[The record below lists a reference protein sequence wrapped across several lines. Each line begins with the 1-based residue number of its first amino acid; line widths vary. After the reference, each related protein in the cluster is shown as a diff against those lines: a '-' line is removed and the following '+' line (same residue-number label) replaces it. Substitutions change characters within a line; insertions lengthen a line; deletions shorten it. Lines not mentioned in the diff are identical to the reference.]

1 MPMSESP
8 QSQPFSVDLWLDAD
22 VSDKQR
28 LRATALF
35 TDTLIEQLGD
45 ATLVWPSY
53 QAFLRILQTQGAG
66 SADTIDVENL
76 SDAERHLFESWR
88 LAETAALE
96 RVFGPHRH
104 MGEGL
109 YEIKAHW

>member
-1 MPMSESP
+1 MNEP
-8 QSQPFSVDLWLDAD
+8 QHTLPFTVDLWLDAE

-28 LRATALF
+28 LRATDLF
-35 TDTLIEQLGD
+35 TSTLIEHLGD

-53 QAFLRILQTQGAG
+53 QAFLRILQTQGSG
-66 SADTIDVENL
+66 SAETIDVENL